1 MSHFRGRHCRE
12 GKCALSRH
20 LWGSSQKIE
29 QEEEL
34 TRRGDQSVF
43 PRENSRDAPRAVGGN
58 RNLAPVTHCS
68 VATLYSWSQRT
79 GQRKVTQKALGRGA
93 LKKRNTS
100 SQMQSIGHSHQG
112 HLRCTG
118 VTEYWNHIAPGG
130 DAKWLLAGGAAS

>member
-12 GKCALSRH
+12 EKCALSRH

-79 GQRKVTQKALGRGA
+79 DQRKVTQKALGRGA
-93 LKKRNTS
+93 FKKRNAS

-118 VTEYWNHIAPGG
+118 VTECWNHIAPGR